1 MYVTSGYGLMRLH
14 ISSMN
19 DRGSRGGARQGPP
32 LFFALFLSLPP
43 ETTRSQFLKGGHW
56 PWCQYG
62 QRRSLRIRHPV
73 ARTAAPARCRETAL
87 QMYILTAVIDF
98 VQGGVQA
105 LNRSMYSP

>member
-1 MYVTSGYGLMRLH
+1 MYAARGYELMRLH

-43 ETTRSQFLKGGHW
+43 ETTRSQFLNGVLALVPIW
-56 PWCQYG
+56 T
-62 QRRSLRIRHPV
+62 QRRWLRIRHPV
-73 ARTAAPARCRETAL
+73 TRPAAAARCRETAL

-105 LNRSMYSP
+105 LNCSMYSP